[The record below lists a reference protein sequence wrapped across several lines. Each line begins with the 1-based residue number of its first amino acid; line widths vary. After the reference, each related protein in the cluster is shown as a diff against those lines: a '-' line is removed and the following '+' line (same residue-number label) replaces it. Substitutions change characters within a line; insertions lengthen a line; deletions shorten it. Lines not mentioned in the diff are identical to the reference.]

1 MKLLIT
7 GGSGFI
13 GTNLIEYYLQN
24 LGCEHLL
31 SVDVRE
37 PKIKEHY
44 PLWHQ
49 VDILDE
55 NKLEITFEKFH
66 PTHVVHLAAITD
78 SSFPNLIDYRA
89 NTLGTQNVLSAIKKN
104 PSILRSIITST
115 QFVCKPGTIISSDV
129 VYNPHTIYGQS
140 KVITEETTR
149 NFGLESAWTIIRP
162 TNIWGPWHPR
172 YPYEFWKILKQGLYF
187 HPGQEQVI
195 RSYGYVGNV
204 IYQINK
210 ILESPAEKVNQQ
222 TYYVGD
228 QPINL
233 YDWANG
239 FSLAIAHKK
248 VHILPRKAV
257 YFLAIIGDV
266 LSKLKIKF
274 PITSSRYESMTQN
287 YPAPMEKT
295 FETFGLPPYSLEEG
309 IKITV
314 DWLRANHYPDI
325 P

>member
-1 MKLLIT
+1 MRILCT

-13 GTNLIEYYLQN
+13 GTNLIDFFLEKNIEVLN
-24 LGCEHLL
+24 
-31 SVDVRE
+31 VD
-37 PKIKEHY
+37 KEHPKKKEHKKY
-44 PLWHQ
+44 WINCN
-49 VDILDE
+49 ILE
-55 NKLEITFEKFH
+55 YSKLEGIFQGFQ
-66 PTHVVHLAAITD
+66 PTHMIHLAARTD
-78 SSFPNLIDYRA
+78 TTGTA
-89 NTLGTQNVLSAIKKN
+89 LGEYSDNIFGTKNVLQAVKATECIS
-104 PSILRSIITST
+104 RVVITST
-115 QFVCKPGTIISSDV
+115 QFVHKPGHFPTSDV
-129 VYNPHTIYGQS
+129 DFEPHTIYGQS
-140 KVITEETTR
+140 KVITEQLTR
-149 NFGLESAWTIIRP
+149 DANLKCIWTIIRP

-187 HPGQEQVI
+187 HPGQEPVI

-274 PITSSRYESMTQN
+274 PITSSRFQSMTQN

-295 FETFGLPPYSLEEG
+295 FEAFGIPPYSVEEG